1 MMEDERKKREERRAP
16 ELAMMLLPGVLR
28 RVEALLLRIVAV
40 RYSRIEIPL
49 LVVATM
55 LKE

>member
-1 MMEDERKKREERRAP
+1 MMEGERKKREERRAP
-16 ELAMMLLPGVLR
+16 ELAMMLLPGVLH